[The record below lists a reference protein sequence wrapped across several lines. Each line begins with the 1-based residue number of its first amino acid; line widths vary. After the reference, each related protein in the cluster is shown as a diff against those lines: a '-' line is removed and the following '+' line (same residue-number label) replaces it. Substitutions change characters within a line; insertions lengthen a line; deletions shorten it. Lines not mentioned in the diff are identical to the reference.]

1 MKPSRV
7 QYPAFIRETDG
18 IQAMR
23 INFNIDDALMAK
35 AMAASESKTRKGT
48 VEQALRLFV
57 QIQGQKKIL
66 PLRGKLHWEG
76 PLDEMR
82 SDE

>member
-1 MKPSRV
+1 
-7 QYPAFIRETDG
+7 
-18 IQAMR
+18 MR

-35 AMAASESKTRKGT
+35 AVAASECKTRKGT
-48 VEQALRLFV
+48 VEQALCLFA
-57 QIQGQKKIL
+57 QIQAQKKIL

-82 SDE
+82 NDE

>member
-1 MKPSRV
+1 MG
-7 QYPAFIRETDG
+7 F
-18 IQAMR
+18 QAMR
-23 INFNIDDALMAK
+23 INFGIDDALMAK

-76 PLDEMR
+76 SLDGMR
-82 SDE
+82 SGK